1 MTKLIFAFAASLAV
15 GFCSSPLATVSSEG
29 PFVLNEQTVSARGVQ
44 SWPLLTADRIVTAA
58 TPALISFHDGSTIN
72 LNPNSTLRLSGS
84 DREPVAV
91 LESGA
96 LDYNIAKESKLLVSK
111 SPAVSRQASASPE
124 VSSGAASAPR
134 LVNHAT
140 VGAVVAASLAG
151 VGTLVSRVGPTT
163 GTAASVSAAAA
174 PLLAKPPPLSHFQ

>member
-1 MTKLIFAFAASLAV
+1 MTKLILAFISSLAV
-15 GFCSSPLATVSSEG
+15 GLCSSPLATVANEG
-29 PFVLNEQTVSARGVQ
+29 PFALNEQTVSARGVL
-44 SWPLLTADRIVTAA
+44 SWPLLAGDRIVTAA
-58 TPALISFHDGSTIN
+58 TPALISFNDGSTIS
-72 LNPNSTLRLSGS
+72 LSPNSALRLSGS
-84 DREPVAV
+84 EREPVAV

-111 SPAVSRQASASPE
+111 SPEVSHQASAPH
-124 VSSGAASAPR
+124 

-151 VGTLVSRVGPTT
+151 VGTVVSRMA
-163 GTAASVSAAAA
+163 GTAGNAAPVSATAA